1 MLTAILADDEE
12 IVRSSMEKWIPWK
25 ELGIKLAG
33 IASDGAEALD
43 LIKRLRPD
51 IVITDIRMP
60 RLDGLELIK
69 QVHDKLKDTE
79 FIILSGFSEFEYA
92 QKAMGYGVKH
102 YLLKPARKEDL
113 KEHLLSVKAE
123 ITAKYQSK
131 YSISTESKEKYDFY
145 LQRGMMMEVLSDA
158 SSTEAIIDR
167 SRRLSPFDP
176 DEMLTMVIVHV
187 VDIDRF
193 ISLLLPVIR
202 TSRIRMPIHPVAVG
216 SKVFIILDL
225 PSISLLDSIK
235 SEISLRRGVIHDVL
249 SGTPAE
255 LIRHFIREAGSV
267 KEAAIYDDEGHREI
281 VKILPR
287 IHNDEGDIVTRYR
300 KVLSGGSDPSL
311 MDDVER
317 IFRGKD
323 LDEAEAL
330 FVLMAMRSTDY
341 GLLFKELG
349 KVGSIEDL
357 LSVAR
362 SFIDHRVPR
371 DRDPFPVDTI
381 RRYIA
386 ENFSNP
392 EISLKW
398 ISENIVYMNPEYLSR
413 LFQREMGQRFTDYLN
428 TTRINE
434 ARKLMSVYHQSTVS
448 EIAEKVGYSNPGYFF
463 HIFRRYTGMTPG
475 EYMEKTRRGEGEKG
489 NG

>member
-176 DEMLTMVIVHV
+176 DAV
-187 VDIDRF
+187 VTPQHCSAPAPQPGRSSAQHSTNDRAHRGW
-193 ISLLLPVIR
+193 LPPLR
-202 TSRIRMPIHPVAVG
+202 QWPDPAPVPANC
-216 SKVFIILDL
+216 
-225 PSISLLDSIK
+225 
-235 SEISLRRGVIHDVL
+235 RAAYA
-249 SGTPAE
+249 SGCRCA
-255 LIRHFIREAGSV
+255 
-267 KEAAIYDDEGHREI
+267 
-281 VKILPR
+281 
-287 IHNDEGDIVTRYR
+287 
-300 KVLSGGSDPSL
+300 
-311 MDDVER
+311 
-317 IFRGKD
+317 
-323 LDEAEAL
+323 
-330 FVLMAMRSTDY
+330 
-341 GLLFKELG
+341 
-349 KVGSIEDL
+349 
-357 LSVAR
+357 
-362 SFIDHRVPR
+362 
-371 DRDPFPVDTI
+371 
-381 RRYIA
+381 
-386 ENFSNP
+386 
-392 EISLKW
+392 
-398 ISENIVYMNPEYLSR
+398 
-413 LFQREMGQRFTDYLN
+413 Q
-428 TTRINE
+428 
-434 ARKLMSVYHQSTVS
+434 
-448 EIAEKVGYSNPGYFF
+448 
-463 HIFRRYTGMTPG
+463 
-475 EYMEKTRRGEGEKG
+475 
-489 NG
+489 